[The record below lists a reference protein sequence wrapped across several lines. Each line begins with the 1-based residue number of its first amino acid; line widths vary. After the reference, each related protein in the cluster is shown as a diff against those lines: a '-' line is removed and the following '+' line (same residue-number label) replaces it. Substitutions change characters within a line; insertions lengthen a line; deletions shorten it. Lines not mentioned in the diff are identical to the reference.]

1 MDTSKINQKEID
13 YNLNEGTL
21 LLNLVN
27 KQASYYYPL
36 SSIGM
41 NTFQIDLALIY
52 NSKYLPT
59 DFNNIKIGIGNGW
72 KFNI

>member
-27 KQASYYYPL
+27 KYKFIVSTLVEFCQ
-36 SSIGM
+36 
-41 NTFQIDLALIY
+41 
-52 NSKYLPT
+52 YL
-59 DFNNIKIGIGNGW
+59 
-72 KFNI
+72 